1 MNLRAEHMGL
11 GVDIYT
17 HGPGKHVCACMR
29 VHVLKFGYQETVN
42 YKASVH
48 FVSKTSFHFSKKF

>member
-1 MNLRAEHMGL
+1 MNLTAEHMGR
-11 GVDIYT
+11 GVDDF
-17 HGPGKHVCACMR
+17 ACMR